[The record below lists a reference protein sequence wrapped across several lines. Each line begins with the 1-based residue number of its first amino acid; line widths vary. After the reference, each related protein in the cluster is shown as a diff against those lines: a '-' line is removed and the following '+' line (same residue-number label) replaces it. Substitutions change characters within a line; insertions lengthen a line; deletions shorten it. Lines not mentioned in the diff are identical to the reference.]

1 MMFLHQPSTQLK
13 AALFARLR
21 TLVEAD
27 DSSSEDEEAEEVDA
41 KLKKKQRNKKKH
53 AYVLQQYIT
62 PALLEGRKFH
72 IRALLLLVGSKGAF
86 LFSQARCS
94 VDSWLWLCVVCLH
107 AHLLLVS
114 PSEFCLP

>member
-1 MMFLHQPSTQLK
+1 MMFLRQPSTQVK
-13 AALFARLR
+13 ASLFARLR

-27 DSSSEDEEAEEVDA
+27 NSSSEDEEAEEVDA
-41 KLKKKQRNKKKH
+41 KLRRKQKKKH

-94 VDSWLWLCVVCLH
+94 
-107 AHLLLVS
+107 
-114 PSEFCLP
+114 

>member
-41 KLKKKQRNKKKH
+41 KLKKKQKKKH

-94 VDSWLWLCVVCLH
+94 VGS
-107 AHLLLVS
+107 
-114 PSEFCLP
+114 